1 MESRDHAPDPRRWQ
15 ALALVCV
22 AMFMTVLD
30 VSIVN
35 VALPSIKT
43 ALNVAEK
50 EIGRASCR
58 ERVCLGV

>member
-1 MESRDHAPDPRRWQ
+1 MDAAPDPRCWQ

-43 ALNVAEK
+43 SLGGTRGSRCTA
-50 EIGRASCR
+50 ASPAPCSPAT
-58 ERVCLGV
+58 